1 MPKMYTAIYSSVLMV
16 SFLLLTCFFFA
27 ANLHTDKVIN
37 IWAQG
42 CEKLSVASVGTFC
55 VIVLCVLSLAAE
67 HMRPM
72 GVISEGVM
80 TKRWWTIDNPEIS
93 YPVSKADKY
102 SFSIVF

>member
-1 MPKMYTAIYSSVLMV
+1 M
-16 SFLLLTCFFFA
+16 
-27 ANLHTDKVIN
+27 
-37 IWAQG
+37 
-42 CEKLSVASVGTFC
+42 
-55 VIVLCVLSLAAE
+55 IVLCVLSLAAE

-80 TKRWWTIDNPEIS
+80 TKRWWTIDNPKIS